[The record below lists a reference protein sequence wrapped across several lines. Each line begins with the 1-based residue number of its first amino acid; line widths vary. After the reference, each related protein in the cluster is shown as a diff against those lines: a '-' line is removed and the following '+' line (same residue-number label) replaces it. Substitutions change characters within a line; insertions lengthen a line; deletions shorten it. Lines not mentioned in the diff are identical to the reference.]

1 MRVQPPQPFGRAAA
15 LALLALTL
23 AGCQSLVPL
32 LPDCP
37 RGQSLGADKL
47 EGRWRLEMTGT
58 TTPWSLD
65 LGPHPEHIGSL
76 SGQLWDGQRQH
87 AVVADLDGREFTMEE
102 SHDGQRIDA
111 TWLGTAVP
119 GHCGRLVRGERLATD
134 GSSQGFTMRPA
145 R

>member
-1 MRVQPPQPFGRAAA
+1 MDLGITGRRALVCASSQGLGQACA
-15 LALLALTL
+15 LALAQE
-23 AGCQSLVPL
+23 GCEVFINGRQ
-32 LPDCP
+32 
-37 RGQSLGADKL
+37 ADKL
-47 EGRWRLEMTGT
+47 ERAAARLREATGA
-58 TTPWSLD
+58 
-65 LGPHPEHIGSL
+65 
-76 SGQLWDGQRQH
+76 RVH
-87 AVVADLDGREFTMEE
+87 AVVADLNGREFTMEE